1 MFYFL
6 SKILFALV
14 APISLII
21 ILFLLFTFT
30 KIKSYFWWAF
40 GLLVFF
46 TNPWIAQSVMGLYEV
61 EPIALNK
68 KNQYDAIIIPSGF
81 VSNFNVDGQLRVVFT
96 DGNDRMLQSIDLFK
110 RGISEK
116 IIYTGGADTIFGSY
130 KPEAELVKIFM
141 IKCGIPDSAIMIE
154 TNSINTYQNAAY
166 TAKMLEKKDPNFKNK
181 KYLLVTSGFH
191 MRRAL
196 ACFEKQGFN
205 VEGYTTDI
213 RSIRSKENVLNT
225 LLPTYSGLQLWTYL
239 IKEWIGLLVYEMK
252 GYI

>member
-14 APISLII
+14 APMSLII
-21 ILFLLFTFT
+21 ILFLIFAVT

-46 TNPWIAQSVMGLYEV
+46 TNPWLAQSVMGLYEV
-61 EPIALNK
+61 EPIALSK

-81 VSNFNVDGQLRVVFT
+81 VSNYNVDGQLRVVFN
-96 DGNDRMLQSIDLFK
+96 DGTDRMLQAIDLFK
-110 RGISEK
+110 RGISDK
-116 IIYTGGADTIFGSY
+116 IIYTGGADTIFGAY
-130 KPEAELVKIFM
+130 EPEAEMSKTFM
-141 IKCGIPDSAIMIE
+141 VKCGIPDSAIVIE
-154 TNSINTYQNAAY
+154 TKSINTYQNAAF

-181 KYLLVTSGFH
+181 KYLLVTAGYH

-205 VEGYTTDI
+205 VDGYSTDP
-213 RSIRSKENVLNT
+213 RSMRSKNTVLNT
-225 LLPTYSGLQLWTYL
+225 LLPNYGGFQTWTYL
-239 IKEWIGLLVYEMK
+239 VKEWIGLLVYKLK

>member
-6 SKILFALV
+6 SKVLYALI
-14 APISLII
+14 APVSLII
-21 ILFLLFTFT
+21 ILFLFFIFT
-30 KIKSYFWWAF
+30 KIRTYFWWGF

-81 VSNFNVDGQLRVVFT
+81 VTNFNVDGQLRVVFN

-110 RGISEK
+110 RGISNK
-116 IIYTGGADTIFGSY
+116 IIYTGGADTIFSTY
-130 KPEAELVKIFM
+130 KPEAELGKIFM
-141 IKCGIPDSAIMIE
+141 VKCGIPDSAILIE
-154 TNSINTYQNAAY
+154 TRSINTYQNAAF
-166 TAKMLEKKDPNFKNK
+166 TAKMLEKSDPDFKSK
-181 KYLLVTSGFH
+181 KYLLVTAGFH

-205 VEGYTTDI
+205 VDGYTTDI
-213 RSIRSKENVLNT
+213 RSIRSKDTVLNT
-225 LLPTYSGLQLWTYL
+225 LLPSYGGLQVWTYL
-239 IKEWIGLLVYEMK
+239 IKEWVGLLVYQMK
-252 GYI
+252 DYI